1 MSTQKLKPTLSS
13 DAGFTLIE
21 SLVAIVIL
29 SIMLV
34 GVAPLIVLSTATRV
48 QARRVEQATEAA
60 RTYLDGVRSGVIFP
74 PNVVF
79 QLDERDEANNNKFV
93 SKRDDFSRVQPPAG
107 SALASS
113 CKPPTTA
120 PTALKAENYPYCNN
134 PKEPADAPTSSA
146 AGSSAVSLYCIDRD
160 GDPGC
165 TRGSNA
171 DLIVQ
176 AYRSSTVNAAE
187 LTKTIK
193 LKNDVSEDD
202 GMRNGY
208 LLGIRVYRADAFS
221 DTTALKAN
229 SVQKA
234 YGATWD
240 RKAPL
245 VEMVTEISGTGD
257 GTFDSLCQRVGGCS

>member
-1 MSTQKLKPTLSS
+1 MLSQKPKLTPGAT

-74 PNVVF
+74 PNTILQLTESKEETVNGVKKNVF
-79 QLDERDEANNNKFV
+79 DP
-93 SKRDDFSRVQPPAG
+93 KRADFAKIQPPAG
-107 SALASS
+107 NALKTP
-113 CKPPTTA
+113 CQKPGTA
-120 PTALKAENYPYCNN
+120 PTTLEPDKYPYCNN
-134 PKEPADAPTSSA
+134 PTKPADAPTSSA
-146 AGSSAVSLYCIDRD
+146 AGSSAVSLYCVDRD
-160 GDPGC
+160 GDNAC
-165 TRGSNA
+165 TVGSNA

-176 AYRSSTVNAAE
+176 AYRSSIVKASDWVEGTHDE
-187 LTKTIK
+187 Q
-193 LKNDVSEDD
+193 
-202 GMRNGY
+202 GY
-208 LLGIRVYRADAFS
+208 LLGIRVYRVDAFR
-221 DTTALKAN
+221 DATALKAN
-229 SVQKA
+229 TTQKS

-245 VEMVTEISGTGD
+245 VEMVTEISGTGN
-257 GTFDSLCQRVGGCS
+257 TFESLCERVGGCS